1 MQQIAY
7 FANTKTRQIKYL
19 NCCELWRENTVK
31 RKKRKKKTGVPFF
44 SFQVLFYSGV
54 VP

>member
-19 NCCELWRENTVK
+19 NCCKLWRENTG
-31 RKKRKKKTGVPFF
+31 KRKKKKQAFF
-44 SFQVLFYSGV
+44 FFFLSSFL
-54 VP
+54 